1 MKKVTKIGIAALGC
15 CALAL
20 VVGIVWTMHTRYE
33 KEQVKVKELEQQLT
47 ILSKKEKES
56 AVMQSVNAQMEELAT
71 QQRIISEE
79 QRDEAEQQARIAND
93 MRLHAEQERQN
104 AEQERQNAQ
113 EAEKRALEA
122 SEVAKGQRVIAENQR
137 VQAEYAKRVAD
148 TLSILTMA
156 RNLGN
161 IALTQES
168 AGNKDLASLLAYASY
183 LFTKRYQGDVYH
195 PSIYEAL
202 TKISGGNRRWAVAH
216 GAIMKTLGI
225 PGSNSF
231 MTISKY
237 GEILKHTKVGNN
249 LQTKPIFS
257 DKNYDIRDIYINN
270 EKTYYAVSNTGH
282 LIACKENGK
291 THIVLIDGAVRPFRI
306 YSYGNELVV
315 TAEQSVHVI
324 DATTLRPIKTLPLQ
338 FKTQIAGRKD
348 GQIVLFDLTGNMY
361 ILNKDFSKVTRQN
374 LPFKGRVTSYNHN
387 ASTNQQAYGMYDGTI
402 YYIDPTGK
410 MHKLIGHNS
419 RVTRINYNK
428 NRLYTC
434 SYDGTVRYWN
444 VMNEKVDP
452 ITILNLRQ
460 WIVCL
465 SFDKSN
471 HFIWT
476 GDQNGNLTETLIDIP
491 DMANRLKNS
500 LKRNLTRDEWNYY
513 IGRSIPYETFIGK
526 EAKP

>member
-1 MKKVTKIGIAALGC
+1 MRKITKIGIAAIGC
-15 CALAL
+15 CALAFAGS
-20 VVGIVWTMHTRYE
+20 VIWIMHERYE

-56 AVMQSVNAQMEELAT
+56 AVMQSVNAQMEELAN

-79 QRDEAEQQARIAND
+79 QRDEAEQQARLAND
-93 MRLHAEQERQN
+93 MRLH

-113 EAEKRALEA
+113 EAEKRALDA
-122 SEVAKGQRVIAENQR
+122 SEVAKGQRTIAENQR

-156 RNLGN
+156 RNIGN
-161 IALTQES
+161 IALTQQS
-168 AGNKDLASLLAYASY
+168 AGNKELASLLAYASY
-183 LFTKRYQGDVYH
+183 TFTKRYQGDIYH

-202 TKISGGNRRWAVAH
+202 TKVSGGSHRWAVAH
-216 GAIMKTLGI
+216 GAIMKAIAI
-225 PGSNSF
+225 PGTNSF

-237 GEILKHTKVGNN
+237 GEILRHTRTDNN
-249 LQTKPIFS
+249 LQTKTVFS

-270 EKTYYAVSNTGH
+270 ERTYYAVSHTGH

-291 THIVLIDGAVRPFRI
+291 THIIPIDGAIRPFRI
-306 YSYGNELVV
+306 YSYDNELVV

-324 DATTLRPIKTLPLQ
+324 DAITLKPIKTLPLG
-338 FKTQIAGRKD
+338 FKTSIAGRKN
-348 GQIVLFDLTGNMY
+348 GQIVLFDENGNMY
-361 ILNKDFSKVTRQN
+361 MLNKEFTKATRQN
-374 LPFKGRVTSYNHN
+374 LPFKGRVTSYNHSV
-387 ASTNQQAYGMYDGTI
+387 STNQQAYGMYDGTI
-402 YYIDPTGK
+402 YYIDPSGK
-410 MHKLIGHNS
+410 LHKLIGHNS

-444 VMNEKVDP
+444 VMSEKIDP

-460 WIVCL
+460 WVVCL
-465 SFDKSN
+465 SFDKSY

-491 DMANRLKNS
+491 EMANKLKAG

-513 IGRSIPYETFIGK
+513 IGRNIPYETFVGK